1 MGQPDHVHRPKRAN
15 KNPAVLPSLSRY
27 QRSTGFAQL
36 TDSALRWRN
45 WPPPSEQTVRDFAD
59 TCVRP
64 LQAAMIE
71 TGRPPRD
78 LWIEA
83 GRRGLLGL
91 AVPLA
96 YGGGEAK
103 DWKFSAILMEELAA
117 VSAAIPSFLSIHFD
131 VVAPYLVELTTEEQ
145 RERWL
150 PRFCT
155 GDLVT
160 TIAMTEPSGGS
171 DLARIRT
178 NAVRDGTDWILSGS
192 KTFITN
198 GGSADLLVVAA
209 RTNRASG
216 SKGITLFGVEAG
228 MPGFSRGRNLD
239 KVGQREADT
248 AEVFFDEVRVPQ
260 QNVIGQVDRGFQH
273 MMRMLPQERLGA
285 AVTSLAHARPI
296 LQLTLAYAR
305 ERQAF
310 GTPIGSM
317 QHNKFHLAEMAT
329 KLDVAQSFVDA
340 CIDVHCAGA
349 LSPVAAAKAKWWCAD
364 VQNQIIDRCVQL
376 HGGYGYMNEYRVA
389 RAWTDARVS
398 KIWAGSNEI
407 MKEIVSRSSGM

>member
-117 VSAAIPSFLSIHFD
+117 VSAAIPA
-131 VVAPYLVELTTEEQ
+131 VV
-145 RERWL
+145 
-150 PRFCT
+150 
-155 GDLVT
+155 
-160 TIAMTEPSGGS
+160 I
-171 DLARIRT
+171 
-178 NAVRDGTDWILSGS
+178 
-192 KTFITN
+192 
-198 GGSADLLVVAA
+198 A
-209 RTNRASG
+209 RTWAMLS
-216 SKGITLFGVEAG
+216 TV
-228 MPGFSRGRNLD
+228 GFRW
-239 KVGQREADT
+239 
-248 AEVFFDEVRVPQ
+248 
-260 QNVIGQVDRGFQH
+260 
-273 MMRMLPQERLGA
+273 
-285 AVTSLAHARPI
+285 PI
-296 LQLTLAYAR
+296 
-305 ERQAF
+305 
-310 GTPIGSM
+310 
-317 QHNKFHLAEMAT
+317 
-329 KLDVAQSFVDA
+329 
-340 CIDVHCAGA
+340 
-349 LSPVAAAKAKWWCAD
+349 
-364 VQNQIIDRCVQL
+364 
-376 HGGYGYMNEYRVA
+376 
-389 RAWTDARVS
+389 
-398 KIWAGSNEI
+398 
-407 MKEIVSRSSGM
+407 